1 MNHIIL
7 IRHGSTDWNIQYRF
21 QGQSDIPL
29 NEIGLQEANAISR
42 RLKNEN
48 INTIYSS
55 DLKRAQETAQII
67 ARYHQDQIVLDPKL
81 REIDF
86 GDWEG
91 LTYKDIQQRDPD
103 RMAAWQ
109 SGKLNVSPPGGESLN
124 QLDKRVKSC
133 SDKIK
138 LVQTD
143 ESIVVVSHGGPLR
156 VMLCQALNLSPDRYW
171 QFRLARASYSDLTGY
186 SKGAILNTLN
196 DTCHLN
202 RLNTTSY

>member
-1 MNHIIL
+1 MIL
-7 IRHGSTDWNIQYRF
+7 IRHGSTDWNIQDRF

-29 NEIGLQEANAISR
+29 NEIGLQQANALSR

-48 INTIYSS
+48 INAIYSS

-67 ARYHQDQIVLDPKL
+67 AKYHQDQTVLDPKL

-91 LTYKDIQQRDPD
+91 LTYKDIQQREPD
-103 RMAAWQ
+103 RLAAWN
-109 SGKLNVSPPGGESLN
+109 SDMLNVSPPGGETLS
-124 QLDKRVKSC
+124 QLCEWVMSYFDKMKHVHN
-133 SDKIK
+133 
-138 LVQTD
+138 D
-143 ESIVVVSHGGPLR
+143 ETIVVVAHGGPLR
-156 VMLCQALNLSPDRYW
+156 VLLCQALNLSPDRYW
-171 QFRLARASYSDLTGY
+171 QFCLATASYSELNVY

-202 RLNTTSY
+202 RLNTTLY